1 MGIVE
6 FDLNV
11 ELVKP
16 QSLGDK
22 VADIIR
28 DRIIMGEYLPGMR
41 LTEDGFAKALGISR
55 PCVKEA
61 FLILESEGLVTRRV
75 RNKHTEVVAFDKQ
88 DIKEI
93 VSLRASIEILC
104 AQFLIEDGTI
114 PEDDLRSHLDML
126 VPLRD
131 AGMPSKDHVLADL
144 AFHEVIVMAS
154 GNSRAIAVW
163 KSLESQMKT
172 IMFSVIR
179 SYPNE
184 VTKTVQTHS
193 EIMNAMI
200 SQDVD
205 LVTKL
210 IKEHVM
216 GNLSFLIR
224 SFEREAIEDAGS

>member
-11 ELVKP
+11 EFVKP

-28 DRIIMGEYLPGMR
+28 DRIIMGEYAPGMR

-61 FLILESEGLVTRRV
+61 FYILESEGLVTRRV
-75 RNKHTEVVAFDKQ
+75 RNKHTEVVAFGKQ

-104 AQFLIEDGTI
+104 AQLLIEEGTV
-114 PEDDLRSHLDML
+114 PETGLRSHLDML

-144 AFHEVIVMAS
+144 AFHEVIVTSS
-154 GNSRAIAVW
+154 GNKRAIAVW

-172 IMFSVIR
+172 IMFSVHK
-179 SYPNE
+179 SYPDE
-184 VTKTVQTHS
+184 VTKTVKTHGD
-193 EIMNAMI
+193 IMNALI
-200 SQDVD
+200 SRDSD
-205 LVTKL
+205 TVTRL

-216 GNLSFLIR
+216 GNLSFLIKL
-224 SFEREAIEDAGS
+224 FERQVTQDAGS